1 MKAIKVPKKKYFY
14 KNLLTKFR
22 DGTIIKIRGS
32 ETETHHKEKK
42 VK

>member
-14 KNLLTKFR
+14 KNPLTKFR
-22 DGTIIKIRGS
+22 DGTIIKIRSS
-32 ETETHHKEKK
+32 ETETYKEKK